1 MVSAR
6 LNDRRRW
13 GIIYCPRIGAVNKIK
28 RWREIRAYLVEKGVT
43 YDYIQSEDYGS
54 VERLARML
62 ADNGYETIVVVG
74 GDGALQDAING
85 IMLSENSA
93 NVSFGIIPNGIANDF
108 AGYWGMNENDYKR
121 AIDCIIAGRTRK
133 IDVGCCKYV
142 TDGGEQVRYFM
153 NVVNIGLSA
162 NIVEIANKKMKTPF
176 AKWLS
181 HARAMAML
189 LMHHNS
195 FNMKMRLNNH
205 VVEAPFMMLC
215 VGNARGYGMTPSAV
229 PYNGFLDVSAIRPPK
244 LFALV
249 QGVYMLLKRRI
260 MNYKLMEPFRTTEIV
275 IDDAGGARA
284 GIDGRPFTP
293 TYPLTITIMQE
304 KLNLIIPK

>member
-85 IMLSENSA
+85 IMLSENKE

-108 AGYWGMNENDYKR
+108 AAYWGLNENDYKR

-133 IDVGCCKYV
+133 IDIGCCSYV
-142 TDGGEQVRYFM
+142 TDEGEQTRYFM

-181 HARAMAML
+181 HIRALTMML
-189 LMHHNS
+189 MRRNS
-195 FNMKMRLNNH
+195 YNIKMRLNNH
-205 VVEAPFMMLC
+205 TVEGPFMMLC

-229 PYNGFLDVSAIRPPK
+229 PYNGFLDVSAIKLPK
-244 LFALV
+244 LFGLL
-249 QGVYMLLKRRI
+249 QGMYMLLKRRI
-260 MNYKLMEPFRTTEIV
+260 MNYKLMEPYRTTEILIESV
-275 IDDAGGARA
+275 GGAHA
-284 GIDGRPFTP
+284 GIDGRPFAP
-293 TYPLTITIMQE
+293 TYPLNIKIMQE

>member
-28 RWREIRAYLVEKGVT
+28 RWREIRAYLVEKGVA

-62 ADNGYETIVVVG
+62 ADNGYETIVIVG

-85 IMLSENSA
+85 IMLSPNSH

-108 AGYWGMNENDYKR
+108 AAYWGISENDYKR

-133 IDVGCCKYV
+133 IDIGCCKYT
-142 TDGGEQVRYFM
+142 TDEGEQCRYFM

-176 AKWLS
+176 AKLLS
-181 HARAMAML
+181 HLRAMTFL
-189 LMHHNS
+189 LLHRNS
-195 FNMKMRLNNH
+195 YNIKMRLNNQT
-205 VVEAPFMMLC
+205 VDAPFMMLC

-229 PYNGFLDVSAIRPPK
+229 PYNGFLDVSAIKYPK
-244 LFALV
+244 LFGLI

-260 MNYKLMEPFRTTEIV
+260 MNYELMEPFRTTEIV
-275 IDDAGGARA
+275 IDSVDGARA
-284 GIDGRPFTP
+284 GIDGRPFAP
-293 TYPLTITIMQE
+293 AYPLHITILQE